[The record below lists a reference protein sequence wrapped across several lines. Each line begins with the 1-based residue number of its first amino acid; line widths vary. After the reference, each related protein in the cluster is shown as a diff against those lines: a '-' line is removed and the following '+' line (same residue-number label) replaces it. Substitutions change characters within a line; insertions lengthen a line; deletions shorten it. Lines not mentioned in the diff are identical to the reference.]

1 MRVDIGMHKKL
12 AFSLLVLLLL
22 ALSIVTWD
30 VFVDQDTASYPQT
43 RSVKTLASPEEQL
56 KTFSAHHPLLNIMPL
71 VQIEPDKAQALLA
84 EWEKG
89 TKWETQHHSAR
100 ADLEHIYTLL
110 IKREIAKTQQSQERI
125 DQLTG
130 QLEQFASQRKM
141 AWLSAQLIIEK
152 AGRELKQGQFDEGL
166 KHVELGMAMAN
177 ENGADFLLLEGFN
190 TLGILYNATNQ
201 LKRSQ
206 LAFYQGLELSERFP
220 KSAFIGRYL
229 NNLGLLYVH
238 LEQWDKALD
247 FLQRAETFYESIGV
261 TQPNRQLVIL
271 LNQSF
276 VYQQLKQKEQAKA
289 AYDRALRYFGENTST
304 YYRILKLKSEARL
317 YLLDEEFKR
326 AIDVAIACVKLD
338 AKNTYPLQNGI
349 CTYIQAEGY
358 LAGKQLDAAQSAVD
372 SAIATFEHL
381 QHARWTIRAHLLRA
395 SILEA
400 KGLHVEALSLYKKYY
415 AQEKQQIIGEVHAL
429 QTSFEVQEVAK
440 ERDLYEAQNQLRELE
455 RSLNEQR
462 QRILMI
468 WIVIVGLLLL
478 LGVRRMAIIRKHNLH
493 LQTLSYVDPLTGANN
508 RRFFQRE
515 IETPNLLNRAH
526 LYRIV
531 LVDLDWFKSI
541 NDTHGHEIGD
551 FVLVETAKRIKQ
563 QLASDELF
571 VRWGGEEF
579 LLVLKNDDDLPLRLQ
594 KLVESI
600 RTSAYQLKG
609 KSYNITISV
618 GASEPCG
625 LNELKNSSD
634 AFVTADMCLYR
645 AKSLGRDRA
654 ITPEQ
659 IK

>member
-1 MRVDIGMHKKL
+1 MHKKL
-12 AFSLLVLLLL
+12 AFSLLILLLL

-110 IKREIAKTQQSQERI
+110 IKREIAKTQQSQERV

-317 YLLDEEFKR
+317 YLLDEEFER
-326 AIDVAIACVKLD
+326 AIDVAVACVKLD

-349 CTYIQAEGY
+349 CTYIQAESY

-395 SILEA
+395 NILEA
-400 KGLHVEALSLYKKYY
+400 KGLHAEALSLYKKYY

-493 LQTLSYVDPLTGANN
+493 LQTLSYVDPLTGAKN

-634 AFVTADMCLYR
+634 AFVTADMCLYQ

>member
-1 MRVDIGMHKKL
+1 MHKKL
-12 AFSLLVLLLL
+12 VFSLLIVLLL

-30 VFVDQDTASYPQT
+30 VFVGQDAASSTQT

-56 KTFSAHHPLLNIMPL
+56 KTFSAHHPLLAIMPL
-71 VQIEPDKAQALLA
+71 VQLEPDKAQALLA

-110 IKREIAKTQQSQERI
+110 IKREIAKTQQSQERV

-141 AWLSAQLIIEK
+141 AWLNAQLIIEK

-166 KHVELGMAMAN
+166 KHIELGMAMAN

-220 KSAFIGRYL
+220 NNAFIGRYL

-247 FLQRAETFYESIGV
+247 FLQRAETFYEANGV

-276 VYQQLKQKEQAKA
+276 VYQQLKQKDQAKA

-317 YLLDEEFKR
+317 YLLDEEFER

-349 CTYIQAEGY
+349 CTYIQAESY
-358 LAGKQLDAAQSAVD
+358 LAGKQLDAAQRAVD

-395 SILEA
+395 NILEA
-400 KGLHVEALSLYKKYY
+400 KGLHAEALSLYKKYY

-508 RRFFQRE
+508 RRFFQSE

-634 AFVTADMCLYR
+634 AFVTADMCLYQ

>member
-1 MRVDIGMHKKL
+1 MHKKL
-12 AFSLLVLLLL
+12 AFSLLILLLL

-110 IKREIAKTQQSQERI
+110 IKREIAKTQQSQERV

-220 KSAFIGRYL
+220 NNAFIGRYL

-317 YLLDEEFKR
+317 YLLDEEFER
-326 AIDVAIACVKLD
+326 AIDVAVACVKLD
-338 AKNTYPLQNGI
+338 ANNTYPLQNGI
-349 CTYIQAEGY
+349 CTYIQAKSY

-395 SILEA
+395 NILEA
-400 KGLHVEALSLYKKYY
+400 KGLHAEALSLYKKYY

-493 LQTLSYVDPLTGANN
+493 LQTLSYVDPLTGINN

-563 QLASDELF
+563 QLASNELF

-634 AFVTADMCLYR
+634 AFVTADMCLYQ

>member
-1 MRVDIGMHKKL
+1 MIVDIDMHKKL
-12 AFSLLVLLLL
+12 AFSLLILLLL

-56 KTFSAHHPLLNIMPL
+56 KTFSAHHPLLAIMPL

-84 EWEKG
+84 DWEKG

-317 YLLDEEFKR
+317 YLLDEEFER

-338 AKNTYPLQNGI
+338 ANNTYPLQNGI

-395 SILEA
+395 NILEA
-400 KGLHVEALSLYKKYY
+400 KGQHAEALSLYKKYY
-415 AQEKQQIIGEVHAL
+415 AQEKQQIISEVHAL

-508 RRFFQRE
+508 RRFFQSE

-563 QLASDELF
+563 QLASNELF

>member
-1 MRVDIGMHKKL
+1 MHKKL
-12 AFSLLVLLLL
+12 AFSLLILLLL

-110 IKREIAKTQQSQERI
+110 IKREIAKTQQSQERV

-247 FLQRAETFYESIGV
+247 FLQRAETFYEAIGV

-304 YYRILKLKSEARL
+304 YYRILKLKSEALL
-317 YLLDEEFKR
+317 YLLDEEFER

-338 AKNTYPLQNGI
+338 ANNTYPLQNGI
-349 CTYIQAEGY
+349 CTYIQAESY
-358 LAGKQLDAAQSAVD
+358 LAGKQLDAAQRAVD

-395 SILEA
+395 NILEA
-400 KGLHVEALSLYKKYY
+400 KGQHAEALSLYKKYY

-515 IETPNLLNRAH
+515 IETPSLLNRAH

-634 AFVTADMCLYR
+634 AFVTADMCLYQ

>member
-1 MRVDIGMHKKL
+1 MHKKL
-12 AFSLLVLLLL
+12 AFSLLILLLL

-110 IKREIAKTQQSQERI
+110 IKREIAKTQQSQERV

-220 KSAFIGRYL
+220 NNAFIGRYL

-317 YLLDEEFKR
+317 YLLDEEFER
-326 AIDVAIACVKLD
+326 AIDVAVACVKLD
-338 AKNTYPLQNGI
+338 ANNTYPLQNGI
-349 CTYIQAEGY
+349 CTYIQAESY

-395 SILEA
+395 NILEA
-400 KGLHVEALSLYKKYY
+400 KGLHAEALSLYKKYY

-563 QLASDELF
+563 QLASNELF

-634 AFVTADMCLYR
+634 AFVTADMCLYQ

>member
-1 MRVDIGMHKKL
+1 MHKKL
-12 AFSLLVLLLL
+12 AFSLLILLLL

-56 KTFSAHHPLLNIMPL
+56 KTFSAHHPLLAIMPL
-71 VQIEPDKAQALLA
+71 VQLEPDKAQALLA

-110 IKREIAKTQQSQERI
+110 IKREIAKTQQSQERV

-247 FLQRAETFYESIGV
+247 FLQRAETFYEAIGV

-317 YLLDEEFKR
+317 YLLDEEFER
-326 AIDVAIACVKLD
+326 AIDVAVACVKLD
-338 AKNTYPLQNGI
+338 ANNTYPLQNGI

-358 LAGKQLDAAQSAVD
+358 LAGKQLDAAQRAVD

-395 SILEA
+395 NILEA
-400 KGLHVEALSLYKKYY
+400 KGLHAEALSLYKKYY

-508 RRFFQRE
+508 RRFFQSE

-634 AFVTADMCLYR
+634 AFVTADMCLYQ

>member
-1 MRVDIGMHKKL
+1 MHKKL
-12 AFSLLVLLLL
+12 AFSLLILLLL

-110 IKREIAKTQQSQERI
+110 IKREIAKTQQSQERV

-247 FLQRAETFYESIGV
+247 FLQRAETFYEAIGV

-317 YLLDEEFKR
+317 YLLDEEFER

-338 AKNTYPLQNGI
+338 ANNTYPLQNGI

-358 LAGKQLDAAQSAVD
+358 LAGKQLDAAQRAVD

-395 SILEA
+395 NILEA
-400 KGLHVEALSLYKKYY
+400 KGQHAEALSLYKKYY

-563 QLASDELF
+563 QLASNELF

-634 AFVTADMCLYR
+634 AFVTADMCLYQ

>member
-1 MRVDIGMHKKL
+1 MHKKL
-12 AFSLLVLLLL
+12 AFSLLILLLL

-317 YLLDEEFKR
+317 YLLDEEFER
-326 AIDVAIACVKLD
+326 AIDVAVACVKLD

-395 SILEA
+395 NILEA
-400 KGLHVEALSLYKKYY
+400 KGLHAEALSLYKKYY

-508 RRFFQRE
+508 RRFFQSE

>member
-1 MRVDIGMHKKL
+1 MYKKL
-12 AFSLLVLLLL
+12 AFSLLIVLLL

-30 VFVDQDTASYPQT
+30 VFVGQDTASSTQT

-56 KTFSAHHPLLNIMPL
+56 KTFSAHHPLLAIMPL

-110 IKREIAKTQQSQERI
+110 IKREIAKTQQSQERV

-141 AWLSAQLIIEK
+141 AWLNAQLIIEK

-220 KSAFIGRYL
+220 NNAFIGRYL

-247 FLQRAETFYESIGV
+247 FLQRAETFYEAIGV

-276 VYQQLKQKEQAKA
+276 VYQQLKQKDQAKA

-395 SILEA
+395 NILEA
-400 KGLHVEALSLYKKYY
+400 KGQHAEALSLYKKYY

-515 IETPNLLNRAH
+515 IETPSLLNRAH

-634 AFVTADMCLYR
+634 AFVTADMCLYQ

>member
-1 MRVDIGMHKKL
+1 MHKKL
-12 AFSLLVLLLL
+12 AFSLLILLLL

-43 RSVKTLASPEEQL
+43 RSIKTLASPEEQL
-56 KTFSAHHPLLNIMPL
+56 KTFSAHHPLLAIMPL
-71 VQIEPDKAQALLA
+71 VQIEPNKAQALLA

-89 TKWETQHHSAR
+89 TKWETQHQSAR

-130 QLEQFASQRKM
+130 QLEQFASQRKI

-220 KSAFIGRYL
+220 KSAFIGRYF

-271 LNQSF
+271 LNQ
-276 VYQQLKQKEQAKA
+276 LKQKERAKA
-289 AYDRALRYFGENTST
+289 AYHRALRYFGENTST

-317 YLLDEEFKR
+317 YLLDEDFKR
-326 AIDVAIACVKLD
+326 AIDVAVACVKLD
-338 AKNTYPLQNGI
+338 ANNTYPLQNGI

-395 SILEA
+395 NILEA
-400 KGLHVEALSLYKKYY
+400 KGQHAEALSLYKKYY

-508 RRFFQRE
+508 RRFFQSE

-563 QLASDELF
+563 QLASNELF

-634 AFVTADMCLYR
+634 AFVTADMCLYQ

>member
-1 MRVDIGMHKKL
+1 MHKKL
-12 AFSLLVLLLL
+12 AFSLLILLLL

-56 KTFSAHHPLLNIMPL
+56 KTFSAHHPLLAIMPL
-71 VQIEPDKAQALLA
+71 VQLEPDKAQALLA
-84 EWEKG
+84 DWEKG

-261 TQPNRQLVIL
+261 TQLNRQLVIL

-317 YLLDEEFKR
+317 YLLDEEFER

-338 AKNTYPLQNGI
+338 ANNTYPLQNGI
-349 CTYIQAEGY
+349 CTYIQTEGY
-358 LAGKQLDAAQSAVD
+358 LAGKQLDAAQRAVD

-395 SILEA
+395 NILEA
-400 KGLHVEALSLYKKYY
+400 KGLHAEALSLYKKYY

-508 RRFFQRE
+508 RRFFQSE

-634 AFVTADMCLYR
+634 AFVTADMCLYQ

>member
-1 MRVDIGMHKKL
+1 MHKKL
-12 AFSLLVLLLL
+12 AFSLLILLLL

-110 IKREIAKTQQSQERI
+110 IKREIAKTQQSQERV

-220 KSAFIGRYL
+220 NNAFIGRYL

-317 YLLDEEFKR
+317 YLLDEEFER
-326 AIDVAIACVKLD
+326 AIDVAVACVKLD

-358 LAGKQLDAAQSAVD
+358 LAGKQLDAAQRAVD

-493 LQTLSYVDPLTGANN
+493 LQTLSYLDPLTGANN

-634 AFVTADMCLYR
+634 AFVTADMCLYQ

>member
-1 MRVDIGMHKKL
+1 MHKKL
-12 AFSLLVLLLL
+12 AFSLLILLLL

-43 RSVKTLASPEEQL
+43 RSIKTLASPEEQL
-56 KTFSAHHPLLNIMPL
+56 KTFSAHHPLLAIMPL
-71 VQIEPDKAQALLA
+71 VQIEPNKAQALLA

-89 TKWETQHHSAR
+89 TKWETQHQSAR

-130 QLEQFASQRKM
+130 QLEQFASQRKI

-152 AGRELKQGQFDEGL
+152 AGEELKQGQFDEGL

-220 KSAFIGRYL
+220 NNAFIGRYL

-276 VYQQLKQKEQAKA
+276 VYQQLKQKERAKA
-289 AYDRALRYFGENTST
+289 AYHRALRYFGENTST

-317 YLLDEEFKR
+317 YLLDEDFKR
-326 AIDVAIACVKLD
+326 AIDVAVACIKLD
-338 AKNTYPLQNGI
+338 ANNTYPLQNGI

-395 SILEA
+395 NILEA
-400 KGLHVEALSLYKKYY
+400 KGQYAEALSLYKKYY

-508 RRFFQRE
+508 RRFFQSE

-634 AFVTADMCLYR
+634 AFVTADMCLYQ

>member
-1 MRVDIGMHKKL
+1 MHKKL
-12 AFSLLVLLLL
+12 AFSLLILLLL

-56 KTFSAHHPLLNIMPL
+56 KTFSAHHPLLAIMPL

-110 IKREIAKTQQSQERI
+110 IKREIAKTQRSQERI

-317 YLLDEEFKR
+317 YLLDEEFER
-326 AIDVAIACVKLD
+326 AIDVAVACVKLD
-338 AKNTYPLQNGI
+338 ANNTYPLQNGI

-358 LAGKQLDAAQSAVD
+358 LAGKQLDAAQRAVD

-395 SILEA
+395 NILEA
-400 KGLHVEALSLYKKYY
+400 KGLHAEALSLYKKYY
-415 AQEKQQIIGEVHAL
+415 AQEKQQIISEVHAL

-508 RRFFQRE
+508 RRFFQSE

-634 AFVTADMCLYR
+634 AFVTADMCLYQ

>member
-1 MRVDIGMHKKL
+1 
-12 AFSLLVLLLL
+12 
-22 ALSIVTWD
+22 
-30 VFVDQDTASYPQT
+30 
-43 RSVKTLASPEEQL
+43 
-56 KTFSAHHPLLNIMPL
+56 MPL

-110 IKREIAKTQQSQERI
+110 IKREIAKTQQSQERV

-247 FLQRAETFYESIGV
+247 FLQRAETFYEAIGV

-317 YLLDEEFKR
+317 YLLDEEFER

-338 AKNTYPLQNGI
+338 ANNTYPLQNGI
-349 CTYIQAEGY
+349 CTYIQAESY
-358 LAGKQLDAAQSAVD
+358 LAGKQLDAAQRAVD

-395 SILEA
+395 NILEA
-400 KGLHVEALSLYKKYY
+400 KGQHAEALSLYKKYY

-515 IETPNLLNRAH
+515 IETPSLLNRAH

-634 AFVTADMCLYR
+634 AFVTADMCLYQ

>member
-1 MRVDIGMHKKL
+1 MHKKL
-12 AFSLLVLLLL
+12 AFSLLILLLL

-110 IKREIAKTQQSQERI
+110 IKREIAKTQQSQERV

-247 FLQRAETFYESIGV
+247 FLQRAETFYEAIGV

-317 YLLDEEFKR
+317 YLLDEEFER
-326 AIDVAIACVKLD
+326 AIDVAVACVKLD
-338 AKNTYPLQNGI
+338 ANNTYPLQNGI
-349 CTYIQAEGY
+349 CTYIQAESY

-395 SILEA
+395 NILEA
-400 KGLHVEALSLYKKYY
+400 KGLHAEALSLYKKYY

-563 QLASDELF
+563 QLASNELF

-634 AFVTADMCLYR
+634 AFVTADMCLYQ

>member
-1 MRVDIGMHKKL
+1 MHKKL
-12 AFSLLVLLLL
+12 AFSLLILLLL

-43 RSVKTLASPEEQL
+43 RSVKMLASPEEQL

-89 TKWETQHHSAR
+89 TKWETKHHSAR

-110 IKREIAKTQQSQERI
+110 IKREIAKTQQSQERV

-220 KSAFIGRYL
+220 NNAFIGRYL

-317 YLLDEEFKR
+317 YLLDEEFER
-326 AIDVAIACVKLD
+326 AIDVAVACVKLD

-395 SILEA
+395 NILEA
-400 KGLHVEALSLYKKYY
+400 KGLHAEALSLYKKYY

-478 LGVRRMAIIRKHNLH
+478 LGVRRIAIIRKHNLH

-508 RRFFQRE
+508 RRFFQSE

-634 AFVTADMCLYR
+634 AFVTADMCLYQ
-645 AKSLGRDRA
+645 AKNLGRDRA

>member
-1 MRVDIGMHKKL
+1 MHKKL
-12 AFSLLVLLLL
+12 AFSLLILLLL

-56 KTFSAHHPLLNIMPL
+56 KTFSAHHPLLAIMPL

-89 TKWETQHHSAR
+89 TKWETQHHSVR

-130 QLEQFASQRKM
+130 QLEQFASQRKI
-141 AWLSAQLIIEK
+141 AWLNAQLIIEK

-220 KSAFIGRYL
+220 NNAFIGRYL

-317 YLLDEEFKR
+317 YLLDEEFER
-326 AIDVAIACVKLD
+326 AIDVAVACVKLD

-395 SILEA
+395 NILEA
-400 KGLHVEALSLYKKYY
+400 KGLHAEALSLYKKYY

-515 IETPNLLNRAH
+515 IETPSLLNRAH

-634 AFVTADMCLYR
+634 AFVTADMCLYQ

>member
-1 MRVDIGMHKKL
+1 MHKKL
-12 AFSLLVLLLL
+12 AFSLLILLLL

-56 KTFSAHHPLLNIMPL
+56 KTFSAHHPLLAIMPL
-71 VQIEPDKAQALLA
+71 VQIEPDKALALLA

-220 KSAFIGRYL
+220 NNAFIGRYL

-317 YLLDEEFKR
+317 YLLDEEFER

-338 AKNTYPLQNGI
+338 ANNTYPLQNGI
-349 CTYIQAEGY
+349 CTYIQAESY
-358 LAGKQLDAAQSAVD
+358 LAGKQLDAAQRAVD

-395 SILEA
+395 NILEA
-400 KGLHVEALSLYKKYY
+400 KGQHAEALSLYKKYY

>member
-1 MRVDIGMHKKL
+1 MHKKL
-12 AFSLLVLLLL
+12 AFSLLILLLL

-110 IKREIAKTQQSQERI
+110 IKREIAKTQQSQERV

-220 KSAFIGRYL
+220 NNAFIGRYL

-317 YLLDEEFKR
+317 YLLDEEFER
-326 AIDVAIACVKLD
+326 AIDVAVACVKLD

-358 LAGKQLDAAQSAVD
+358 LAGKQLDAAQRAVD

-634 AFVTADMCLYR
+634 AFVTADMCLYQ

>member
-1 MRVDIGMHKKL
+1 MHKKL
-12 AFSLLVLLLL
+12 AFSLLIVLLL

-110 IKREIAKTQQSQERI
+110 IKREIAKTQQSQERV

-220 KSAFIGRYL
+220 NNAFIGRYL

-317 YLLDEEFKR
+317 YLLDEEFER
-326 AIDVAIACVKLD
+326 AIDVAVACVKLD
-338 AKNTYPLQNGI
+338 ANNTYPLQNGI
-349 CTYIQAEGY
+349 CTYIQAESY
-358 LAGKQLDAAQSAVD
+358 LTGKQLDAAQSAVD

-395 SILEA
+395 NILEA
-400 KGLHVEALSLYKKYY
+400 KGLHAEALSLYKKYY

-563 QLASDELF
+563 QLASNELF

-634 AFVTADMCLYR
+634 AFVTADMCLYQ

>member
-1 MRVDIGMHKKL
+1 MHKKL
-12 AFSLLVLLLL
+12 AFSLLFLLLL

-43 RSVKTLASPEEQL
+43 RSIKTLASPEEQL
-56 KTFSAHHPLLNIMPL
+56 KTFSAHHPLLAIMPL
-71 VQIEPDKAQALLA
+71 VQIEPNKAQALLA

-130 QLEQFASQRKM
+130 QLEQFASQRKI

-220 KSAFIGRYL
+220 KSAFIGRYF

-276 VYQQLKQKEQAKA
+276 VYQQLKQKERAKA
-289 AYDRALRYFGENTST
+289 AYHRALRYFGENTST

-317 YLLDEEFKR
+317 YLLDEDFKR
-326 AIDVAIACVKLD
+326 AIDVAVACVKLD
-338 AKNTYPLQNGI
+338 ANNTYPLQNGI

-395 SILEA
+395 NILEA
-400 KGLHVEALSLYKKYY
+400 KGQHAEALSLYKKYY

-508 RRFFQRE
+508 RRFFQSE

-634 AFVTADMCLYR
+634 AFVTADMCLYQ

>member
-1 MRVDIGMHKKL
+1 MHKKL
-12 AFSLLVLLLL
+12 AFSLLIVLLL

-30 VFVDQDTASYPQT
+30 VFVGQDTASSTQT
-43 RSVKTLASPEEQL
+43 RSAKTLASPEEQL
-56 KTFSAHHPLLNIMPL
+56 KTFSAHHPLLAIMPL

-89 TKWETQHHSAR
+89 TKWETQHHSTR
-100 ADLEHIYTLL
+100 ADLEHIYTML
-110 IKREIAKTQQSQERI
+110 IKREIAKIQQSQERV

-130 QLEQFASQRKM
+130 QLEQFASQRKI
-141 AWLSAQLIIEK
+141 AWLNAQLIIEK

-220 KSAFIGRYL
+220 NNAFIGRYL

-289 AYDRALRYFGENTST
+289 SYDRALRYFGENTST

-317 YLLDEEFKR
+317 YLLDEEFER
-326 AIDVAIACVKLD
+326 AIDVAVACVKLD

-358 LAGKQLDAAQSAVD
+358 LAGKQLDAAQRAVD

-395 SILEA
+395 NILEA
-400 KGLHVEALSLYKKYY
+400 KGQHAEALSLYKKYY

-634 AFVTADMCLYR
+634 AFVTADMCLYQ

>member
-1 MRVDIGMHKKL
+1 MHKKL
-12 AFSLLVLLLL
+12 AFSLLILLLL

-43 RSVKTLASPEEQL
+43 RSVKMLASPEEQL

-89 TKWETQHHSAR
+89 TKWETKHHSAR

-110 IKREIAKTQQSQERI
+110 IKREIAKTQQSQERV

-220 KSAFIGRYL
+220 NNAFIGRYL

-317 YLLDEEFKR
+317 YLLDEEFER
-326 AIDVAIACVKLD
+326 AIDVAVACVKLD
-338 AKNTYPLQNGI
+338 ANNTYPLQNGI
-349 CTYIQAEGY
+349 CTYIQAESY

-395 SILEA
+395 NILEA
-400 KGLHVEALSLYKKYY
+400 KGLHAEALSLYKKYY

-563 QLASDELF
+563 QLASNELF

-634 AFVTADMCLYR
+634 AFVTADMCLYQ

>member
-1 MRVDIGMHKKL
+1 MHKKL
-12 AFSLLVLLLL
+12 AFSLLILLLL

-56 KTFSAHHPLLNIMPL
+56 KTFSAHHPLLAIMPL

-84 EWEKG
+84 DWEKG

-317 YLLDEEFKR
+317 YLLDEEFER

-338 AKNTYPLQNGI
+338 ANNTYPLQNGI

-395 SILEA
+395 NILEA
-400 KGLHVEALSLYKKYY
+400 KGQHAEALSLYKKYY
-415 AQEKQQIIGEVHAL
+415 AQEKQQIISEVHAL

-508 RRFFQRE
+508 RRFFQSE

-563 QLASDELF
+563 QLASNELF

>member
-1 MRVDIGMHKKL
+1 MHKKL
-12 AFSLLVLLLL
+12 AFSLLILLLL

-110 IKREIAKTQQSQERI
+110 IKREIAKTQQSQERV

-220 KSAFIGRYL
+220 NNAFIGRYL

-317 YLLDEEFKR
+317 YLLDEEFER
-326 AIDVAIACVKLD
+326 AIDVAVACVKLD
-338 AKNTYPLQNGI
+338 ANNTYPLQNGI
-349 CTYIQAEGY
+349 CTFIQAESY

-395 SILEA
+395 NILEA
-400 KGLHVEALSLYKKYY
+400 KGQHAEALSLYKKYY

-515 IETPNLLNRAH
+515 IETPSLLNRAH

-634 AFVTADMCLYR
+634 AFVTADMCLYQ

>member
-1 MRVDIGMHKKL
+1 MHKKL
-12 AFSLLVLLLL
+12 AFSLLILLLL

-30 VFVDQDTASYPQT
+30 VFVDQDTASSTQT

-56 KTFSAHHPLLNIMPL
+56 KTFSAHHPLLAIMPL
-71 VQIEPDKAQALLA
+71 VQLEPDKAQALLA

-110 IKREIAKTQQSQERI
+110 IKREIAKTQQSQERV

-141 AWLSAQLIIEK
+141 AWLNAQLIIEK

-190 TLGILYNATNQ
+190 TLGILYNATNR

-206 LAFYQGLELSERFP
+206 LAFYQGLELSKRFP

-247 FLQRAETFYESIGV
+247 FLQRAETFYEAIGV

-276 VYQQLKQKEQAKA
+276 VYQQLKQKDQAKA

-317 YLLDEEFKR
+317 YLLDEDFKR
-326 AIDVAIACVKLD
+326 AIDVAVACVKLD
-338 AKNTYPLQNGI
+338 ANNAYPLQNGI

-395 SILEA
+395 NILEA
-400 KGLHVEALSLYKKYY
+400 KGQHVEALSLYKKYY

-508 RRFFQRE
+508 RRFFQSE

-563 QLASDELF
+563 QLASNELF

-634 AFVTADMCLYR
+634 AFVTADMCLYQ

>member
-1 MRVDIGMHKKL
+1 MHKKL
-12 AFSLLVLLLL
+12 AFSLLILLLL

-56 KTFSAHHPLLNIMPL
+56 KTFSAHHPLLAIMPL

-100 ADLEHIYTLL
+100 AALEHIYTLL

-130 QLEQFASQRKM
+130 QLEQFASQRKV

-220 KSAFIGRYL
+220 KSAFIGRYF

-276 VYQQLKQKEQAKA
+276 VYQQLKQKERAKA
-289 AYDRALRYFGENTST
+289 AYHRALRYFGENTST

-317 YLLDEEFKR
+317 YLLDEDFKR
-326 AIDVAIACVKLD
+326 AIDVAVACVKLD
-338 AKNTYPLQNGI
+338 ANNTYPLQNGI

-395 SILEA
+395 NILEA
-400 KGLHVEALSLYKKYY
+400 KGQHAEALSLYKKYY

-508 RRFFQRE
+508 RRFFQSE

-634 AFVTADMCLYR
+634 AFVTADMCLYQ

>member
-1 MRVDIGMHKKL
+1 MHKKL
-12 AFSLLVLLLL
+12 AFSLLILLLL

-43 RSVKTLASPEEQL
+43 RSVKMLASPEEQL

-89 TKWETQHHSAR
+89 TKWETKHHSAR

-110 IKREIAKTQQSQERI
+110 IKREIAKTQQSQERV

-220 KSAFIGRYL
+220 NNAFIGRYL

-317 YLLDEEFKR
+317 YLLDEEFER
-326 AIDVAIACVKLD
+326 AIDVAVACVKLD
-338 AKNTYPLQNGI
+338 ANNTYPLQNGI

-395 SILEA
+395 NILEA
-400 KGLHVEALSLYKKYY
+400 KGLHAEALSLYKKYY

-515 IETPNLLNRAH
+515 IETPSLLNRAH

-634 AFVTADMCLYR
+634 AFVTADMCLYQ

>member
-1 MRVDIGMHKKL
+1 MHKKL
-12 AFSLLVLLLL
+12 AFSLLIVLLL

-30 VFVDQDTASYPQT
+30 VFVGQDTASSTQT

-56 KTFSAHHPLLNIMPL
+56 KTFSAHHPLLAIMPL
-71 VQIEPDKAQALLA
+71 VQLEPDKAQALLA

-110 IKREIAKTQQSQERI
+110 IKREIAKTQQSQERV

-141 AWLSAQLIIEK
+141 AWLNAQLIIEK

-220 KSAFIGRYL
+220 NNAFIGRYL

-247 FLQRAETFYESIGV
+247 FLQRAETFYEAIGV

-276 VYQQLKQKEQAKA
+276 VYQQLKQKDQAKA

-317 YLLDEEFKR
+317 YLLDEEFER

-395 SILEA
+395 NILEA
-400 KGLHVEALSLYKKYY
+400 KGLHAEALSLYKKYY

-634 AFVTADMCLYR
+634 AFVTADMCLYQ

>member
-1 MRVDIGMHKKL
+1 MHKKL
-12 AFSLLVLLLL
+12 AFSLLILLLL

-43 RSVKTLASPEEQL
+43 RSVKMLASPEEQL

-71 VQIEPDKAQALLA
+71 VQIEPDKAQTLLA

-110 IKREIAKTQQSQERI
+110 IKREIAKIQQSQERV

-130 QLEQFASQRKM
+130 QLEQFASQRKI
-141 AWLSAQLIIEK
+141 AWLNAQLIIEK

-177 ENGADFLLLEGFN
+177 ENAADFLLLEGFN

-220 KSAFIGRYL
+220 NNAFIGRYL

-247 FLQRAETFYESIGV
+247 FLQRAETFYEAIGV

-276 VYQQLKQKEQAKA
+276 VYQQLKQKDQAKA

-317 YLLDEEFKR
+317 YLLDEEFER
-326 AIDVAIACVKLD
+326 AIDVAVACVKLD

-400 KGLHVEALSLYKKYY
+400 KGLHAEALSLYKKYY

-515 IETPNLLNRAH
+515 IETPSLLNRAH

-634 AFVTADMCLYR
+634 AFVTADMCLYQ

>member
-1 MRVDIGMHKKL
+1 MHKKL
-12 AFSLLVLLLL
+12 AFSLLILLLL

-110 IKREIAKTQQSQERI
+110 IKREIAKTQQSQERV

-220 KSAFIGRYL
+220 NNAFIGRYL

-317 YLLDEEFKR
+317 YLLDEEFER
-326 AIDVAIACVKLD
+326 AIDVAVACVKLD
-338 AKNTYPLQNGI
+338 ANNTYPLQNGI
-349 CTYIQAEGY
+349 CTYIQAESY

-395 SILEA
+395 NILEA
-400 KGLHVEALSLYKKYY
+400 KGLHAEALSLYKKYY

-515 IETPNLLNRAH
+515 IETPSLLNRAH

-634 AFVTADMCLYR
+634 AFVTADMCLYQ

>member
-1 MRVDIGMHKKL
+1 MHKKL
-12 AFSLLVLLLL
+12 AFSLLILLLL

-110 IKREIAKTQQSQERI
+110 IKREIAKTQQSQERV
-125 DQLTG
+125 DQLIG

-206 LAFYQGLELSERFP
+206 LAFYQGLELSKRFP

-317 YLLDEEFKR
+317 YLLDEEFER
-326 AIDVAIACVKLD
+326 AIDVAVACVKLD

-349 CTYIQAEGY
+349 CTYIQTEGY
-358 LAGKQLDAAQSAVD
+358 LAGKQLEAAQSAVD

-395 SILEA
+395 NILEA
-400 KGLHVEALSLYKKYY
+400 KGLHAEALSLYKKYY

-634 AFVTADMCLYR
+634 AFVTADMCLYQ

>member
-1 MRVDIGMHKKL
+1 MHKKL
-12 AFSLLVLLLL
+12 AFSLLILLLL

-43 RSVKTLASPEEQL
+43 RSIKTLASPEEQL
-56 KTFSAHHPLLNIMPL
+56 KTFSAHHPLLAIMPL
-71 VQIEPDKAQALLA
+71 VQIEPNKAQALLA

-89 TKWETQHHSAR
+89 TKWETQHQSAR

-130 QLEQFASQRKM
+130 QLEQFASQRKI

-220 KSAFIGRYL
+220 NNAFIGRYL

-276 VYQQLKQKEQAKA
+276 VYQQLKQKERAKA
-289 AYDRALRYFGENTST
+289 AYHRALRYFGENTST

-317 YLLDEEFKR
+317 YLLDEDFKR
-326 AIDVAIACVKLD
+326 AIDVAVACVKLD
-338 AKNTYPLQNGI
+338 ANNTYPLQNGI

-395 SILEA
+395 NILEA
-400 KGLHVEALSLYKKYY
+400 KGQHAEALSLYKKYY

-478 LGVRRMAIIRKHNLH
+478 LGVRRIAIIRKHNLH

-508 RRFFQRE
+508 RRFFQSE

-579 LLVLKNDDDLPLRLQ
+579 LLVLKNDDDLPIRLQ

-634 AFVTADMCLYR
+634 AFVTADMCLYQ

>member
-1 MRVDIGMHKKL
+1 MHKKL
-12 AFSLLVLLLL
+12 AFSLLILLLL

-110 IKREIAKTQQSQERI
+110 IKREIAKTQQSQERV

-220 KSAFIGRYL
+220 NNAFIGRYL

-247 FLQRAETFYESIGV
+247 FLQRAETFYEAIGV

-326 AIDVAIACVKLD
+326 AIDVAVACVKLD

-349 CTYIQAEGY
+349 CTYIQAESY
-358 LAGKQLDAAQSAVD
+358 LAGKQLDAAQRAVD

-395 SILEA
+395 NILEA
-400 KGLHVEALSLYKKYY
+400 KGQHAEALSLYKKYY

-478 LGVRRMAIIRKHNLH
+478 LGVRRMATIRKHNLH

-515 IETPNLLNRAH
+515 IETPSLLNRAH

-634 AFVTADMCLYR
+634 AFVTADMCLYQ

>member
-1 MRVDIGMHKKL
+1 MHKKL
-12 AFSLLVLLLL
+12 AFSLLILLLL

-110 IKREIAKTQQSQERI
+110 IKREIAKTQQSQERV

-247 FLQRAETFYESIGV
+247 FLQRAETFYEAIGV

-317 YLLDEEFKR
+317 YLLDEEFER

-338 AKNTYPLQNGI
+338 ANNTYPLQNGI
-349 CTYIQAEGY
+349 CTYIQAESY
-358 LAGKQLDAAQSAVD
+358 LAGKQLDAAQRAVD

-395 SILEA
+395 NILEA
-400 KGLHVEALSLYKKYY
+400 KGQHAEALSLYKKYY

>member
-1 MRVDIGMHKKL
+1 MHKKL
-12 AFSLLVLLLL
+12 AFSLLIVLLL

-30 VFVDQDTASYPQT
+30 VFVGQDTASSTQT

-56 KTFSAHHPLLNIMPL
+56 KTFSAHHPLLAIMPL

-110 IKREIAKTQQSQERI
+110 IKREIAKIQQSQERV

-130 QLEQFASQRKM
+130 QLEQFASQRKI
-141 AWLSAQLIIEK
+141 AWLNAQLIIEK

-220 KSAFIGRYL
+220 NNAFIGRYL

-247 FLQRAETFYESIGV
+247 FLQRAETFYEAIGV

-317 YLLDEEFKR
+317 YLLDEEFER

-395 SILEA
+395 NILEA
-400 KGLHVEALSLYKKYY
+400 KGQHAEALSLYKKYY

-634 AFVTADMCLYR
+634 AFVTADMCLYQ

>member
-1 MRVDIGMHKKL
+1 MHKKL
-12 AFSLLVLLLL
+12 AFSLLILLLL

-110 IKREIAKTQQSQERI
+110 IKREIAKTQQSQERV

-247 FLQRAETFYESIGV
+247 FLQRAETFYEAIGV

-317 YLLDEEFKR
+317 YLLDEEFER
-326 AIDVAIACVKLD
+326 AIDVAVACVKLD
-338 AKNTYPLQNGI
+338 ANNTYPLQNGI
-349 CTYIQAEGY
+349 CTYIQAESY

-395 SILEA
+395 NILEA
-400 KGLHVEALSLYKKYY
+400 KGLHAEALSLYKKYY

-515 IETPNLLNRAH
+515 IETPSLLNRAH

-634 AFVTADMCLYR
+634 AFVTADMCLYQ